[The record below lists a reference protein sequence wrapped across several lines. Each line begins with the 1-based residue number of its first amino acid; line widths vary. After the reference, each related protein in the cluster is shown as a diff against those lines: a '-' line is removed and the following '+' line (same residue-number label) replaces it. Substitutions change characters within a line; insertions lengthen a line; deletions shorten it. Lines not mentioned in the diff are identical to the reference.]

1 MSASRPSDKVD
12 ITRLNRKSEVAVR
25 YRSVGKVRSFTVFG
39 FPLIIPL
46 FFVLERV
53 FQNLS
58 DPAVALLSFF
68 VYVVFSAL
76 VSLSVLERKIDMV
89 FGELI
94 DREGEDD
101 DGSC

>member
-1 MSASRPSDKVD
+1 MSASRPVEKVNM
-12 ITRLNRKSEVAVR
+12 TRLNRNSEVAAR
-25 YRSVGKVRSFTVFG
+25 YRSVGKVRSFTIFG

-46 FFVLERV
+46 FFLLEIV
-53 FQNLS
+53 FPNFS
-58 DPAVALLSFF
+58 DPAVAILSFF

-94 DREGEDD
+94 DREDEDD
-101 DGSC
+101 VGSC